1 MSTTK
6 YSRANTIKTVAG
18 REIAVL
24 LRSKGIVITLI
35 LALVVT
41 VGGVFV
47 ANYFMNKDDGEQPV
61 LVVSGV
67 ATEPFEQI
75 NQAFTEANNE
85 GAMEGAGPIA
95 GVGFGGTNEIKIE
108 SADSPDAAK
117 QKVSDGDADAA
128 LVTSGEGK
136 DTTYELIADGQPD
149 TSIAAIVS
157 AALGANAQAEALQA
171 VGVDPAEFAQAMPPT
186 SFSTVDISNEDPSEA
201 NIGAVL
207 TVMIAV
213 SLMAFFII
221 LFAANIGGRVT
232 EEKSSRVVELLLAS
246 VRPMDFLA
254 GKLVGNAL
262 LGLVATSVILGAG
275 AISVA
280 VTGLLDGFT
289 LDYTVVPLMLLSFLI
304 GLLFFGSL
312 YAAAGSMVSRTEDL
326 QSTQSP
332 IMMLIMAMIYAPIF
346 GWSAL
351 DSTIMQVLTW
361 IPPFSLTIAPLQ
373 LAAGNMSL
381 LEVLAAFSLAVVV
394 TIGALALVAK
404 IYRNA
409 ILHNG
414 SKLTWA
420 KALKGS

>member
-128 LVTSGEGK
+128 LVASGEGK
-136 DTTYELIADGQPD
+136 DTSYELIADGQPD

-289 LDYTVVPLMLLSFLI
+289 LDFTVVPLMLLSFLI

-381 LEVLAAFSLAVVV
+381 LEVLAAFGLAVVV

>member
-6 YSRANTIKTVAG
+6 YSSANTIKTVAG

>member
-128 LVTSGEGK
+128 LVASGEGK
-136 DTTYELIADGQPD
+136 DTSYELIADGQPD

-262 LGLVATSVILGAG
+262 LGLVATSVILGTG

-289 LDYTVVPLMLLSFLI
+289 LDFTVVPLMLLSFLI

-381 LEVLAAFSLAVVV
+381 LEVLAAFGLAVVV

>member
-128 LVTSGEGK
+128 LVASGEGK
-136 DTTYELIADGQPD
+136 DTSYELIADGQPD

-262 LGLVATSVILGAG
+262 LGLVATSVILGTG

-289 LDYTVVPLMLLSFLI
+289 LDFTVVPLMLLSFLI

-381 LEVLAAFSLAVVV
+381 LEVLAAFGLAVVV
-394 TIGALALVAK
+394 TISALALVAK

>member
-128 LVTSGEGK
+128 LVASGEGK
-136 DTTYELIADGQPD
+136 DTSYELIADGQPD

-381 LEVLAAFSLAVVV
+381 LEVLAAFGLAVVV